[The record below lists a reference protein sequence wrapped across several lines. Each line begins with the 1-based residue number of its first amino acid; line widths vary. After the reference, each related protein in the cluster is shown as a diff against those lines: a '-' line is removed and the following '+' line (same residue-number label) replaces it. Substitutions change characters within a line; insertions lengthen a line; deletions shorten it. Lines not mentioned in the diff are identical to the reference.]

1 MFAPAEFIKDGKDP
15 SFAAVSEFK
24 GALGGVEDPT
34 KDLFSLRPTSIPFES
49 FLF

>member
-1 MFAPAEFIKDGKDP
+1 MIFTLEFIKDGKDP

-24 GALGGVEDPT
+24 GALGRVKEPT
-34 KDLFSLRPTSIPFES
+34 KYLFSLRPTSIPLES